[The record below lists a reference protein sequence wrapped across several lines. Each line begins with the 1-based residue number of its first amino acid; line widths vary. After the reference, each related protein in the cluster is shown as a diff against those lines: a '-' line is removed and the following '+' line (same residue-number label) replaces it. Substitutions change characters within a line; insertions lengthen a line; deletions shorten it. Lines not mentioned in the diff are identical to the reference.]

1 MADVARRANR
11 GQLLVITALALAVM
25 LSLMALTL
33 NTAVFGEVY
42 VAQTDESLRDERGA
56 VQFQAGARR
65 GVAGLLPAINERY
78 DEYDALESGLESA
91 IANWTELAER
101 EYARDDIAT
110 NVSLAAVSFE
120 TLVIQNE
127 SRHFTDQ
134 NGSAAWTVAE
144 NVSSVS
150 GYEMNVSEE
159 ALVETNDCAGG
170 SACFVL
176 TVDGTNESWR
186 MFVYTTGNTTT
197 AITVKSS
204 AGTENCDTTNA
215 SVVINVTDGVF
226 EEGGNACAFTTFL
239 EDAAVDPPYTL
250 RYANANNVTGTYAL
264 TVPDRIVTGRIA
276 DDDRYGTTGSP
287 RLAPRIAAANVTVR
301 FRSPDLVYVSERRVT
316 PSESDG

>member
-42 VAQTDESLRDERGA
+42 VAQTDENLRDEREA
-56 VQFQAGARR
+56 VQFQAGAQR

-78 DEYDALESGLESA
+78 DEYDALENGLERE
-91 IANWTELAER
+91 IANWTGLAKR
-101 EYARDDIAT
+101 EYAHDAIAA
-110 NVSLAAVSFE
+110 NASLAAVSFE

-127 SRHFTDQ
+127 SRDFTDQ

-144 NVSSVS
+144 NVSSAS

-159 ALVETNDCAGG
+159 ALVETSDCAGG
-170 SACFVL
+170 SACFAL
-176 TVDGTNESWR
+176 TVDGENASWR

-226 EEGGNACAFTTFL
+226 DDGGDACAFTTFL
-239 EDAAVDPPYTL
+239 GDAAVDPPYTVA
-250 RYANANNVTGTYAL
+250 YTNANNVSGTYAL
-264 TVPDRIVTGRIA
+264 TVPGRIVTGRIA

-287 RLAPRIAAANVTVR
+287 RLDPRIAAANVTVR
-301 FRSPDLVYVSERRVT
+301 FRSLDLVYVSERRVS
-316 PSESDG
+316 PGEADG